1 MCFCVRLVGQIR
13 SHRLFRLHV
22 LLRSQ
27 CLQWILRGNPFE
39 YIRSLITITLL
50 IFLLACYVTHVF
62 YVYKCYL
69 KTIIMFVRDRLV
81 KEHTNDVYYNVP
93 LYVIEAFLSC

>member
-1 MCFCVRLVGQIR
+1 MCFCVRLVRQIR

-22 LLRSQ
+22 LLRSK
-27 CLQWILRGNPFE
+27 CLQWILRSNPFE
-39 YIRSLITITLL
+39 YIRSLITIILH

-62 YVYKCYL
+62 YLYKCYI
-69 KTIIMFVRDRLV
+69 KTIIMFARDRLV
-81 KEHTNDVYYNVP
+81 NEHTNAVYYNVP